1 MSHTLSTD
9 PQMNRYAKADRAR
22 ASTWRAAAAS
32 LIALVV
38 FLAVVVAL
46 DTALRP
52 QISGIGLLTIGII
65 LSIVPAASWLVF
77 FYLQDRLEPEP
88 VGHVAQMFVIGLA
101 LAGALGIPL
110 TNEVFRTQEW
120 LFRDLGSAL
129 IGSIFLRGAIETFI
143 LYATVRYFI
152 FDSPEFDERTDG
164 LIYGTAAGLG
174 YATAAN
180 LRFILASG
188 GADLGSTGV
197 YVAEVALAYAA
208 FGGVIGYFLG
218 HAKVQQDP
226 PWWLPLGFVVT
237 ALLNGVFTLLSG
249 QLETGSFSFGTTG
262 GGLPTLTGFALSAIF
277 VVLITVILA
286 LLVNRDVS
294 AAASG
299 RLTQPSGDPTV
310 GDRQANALTIAASA
324 IMLIIGAIGWNSAVN
339 SSTPFEAAGIRGAYP
354 AYFSVATGEGEAFR
368 VADRTGSGVEFA
380 LRVVTPPAGSDIKA
394 ITALLASERAADNLT
409 YRVVRTA
416 QETIQGKPATVQE
429 FAWVDPGGLTGAI
442 PRVIQGLDYIFVSE
456 NRAVIVTLVATPA
469 TIGEVEPL
477 FKDFV
482 NGLSF

>member
-1 MSHTLSTD
+1 
-9 PQMNRYAKADRAR
+9 
-22 ASTWRAAAAS
+22 
-32 LIALVV
+32 
-38 FLAVVVAL
+38 
-46 DTALRP
+46 
-52 QISGIGLLTIGII
+52 
-65 LSIVPAASWLVF
+65 
-77 FYLQDRLEPEP
+77 
-88 VGHVAQMFVIGLA
+88 MFVIGLA

-120 LFRDLGSAL
+120 LFRDLSSAL
-129 IGSIFLRGAIETFI
+129 LGSIFLRGAIETFI

-164 LIYGTAAGLG
+164 VIYGTAAGLG

-188 GADLGSTGV
+188 GAELGSAGV

-249 QLETGSFSFGTTG
+249 QLETGSLSLGAAASR
-262 GGLPTLTGFALSAIF
+262 LPTLAGFVLSAIF

-286 LLVNRDVS
+286 WLVNRDVA

-299 RLTQPSGDPTV
+299 QLPQPSGDPTAS
-310 GDRQANALTIAASA
+310 DRQANALTIVVSA
-324 IMLIIGAIGWNSAVN
+324 VMFIIGVFGWNSAV
-339 SSTPFEAAGIRGAYP
+339 SSTSFEAAGIRGAYP
-354 AYFSVATGEGEAFR
+354 AYFSIVTKEGEAFR
-368 VADRTGSGVEFA
+368 VADRMGSGVEFA
-380 LRVVTPPAGSDIKA
+380 LRVVTLSAGDNIGT
-394 ITALLASERAADNLT
+394 ITALLASERAANNLT

-416 QETIQGKPATVQE
+416 EETIRGKPATVQE

-456 NRAVIVTLVATPA
+456 NRAVIATLVATPA
-469 TIGEVEPL
+469 TIGEAEPL

-482 NGLSF
+482 NSLSF